1 MLCWQQGAAG
11 ACCTNPNMRAFLSWL
26 KSFFGF
32 SRRSNDRRRLMGMY
46 FDESN
51 SAGRRKPN
59 RDRA

>member
-1 MLCWQQGAAG
+1 MNWL
-11 ACCTNPNMRAFLSWL
+11 LS
-26 KSFFGF
+26 FIRTMF
-32 SRRSNDRRRLMGMY
+32 RRDSSGKRHRLMGMY

>member
-1 MLCWQQGAAG
+1 MACWGKVLPVLVVQTQ
-11 ACCTNPNMRAFLSWL
+11 NMRAFLSWL
-26 KSFFGF
+26 RSFLGF
-32 SRRSNDRRRLMGMY
+32 SRRSNDQRRLMGMY